1 MKSFTQFVDDLNN
14 DPFLA
19 LRFRQDSNCRA
30 QVLDAK
36 GYQGEQREQALAALA
51 CGEETGIAKAFGSTA
66 PSYNFVII
74 VLDSQQPAEVAA

>member
-19 LRFRQDSNCRA
+19 LRFRQDSDCRA
-30 QVLDAK
+30 QVLDTK

-51 CGEETGIAKAFGSTA
+51 YGEETGIAKAFGCTA
-66 PSYNFVII
+66 PSYYLVII
-74 VLDSQQPAEVAA
+74 VLDSQQPAAVAA